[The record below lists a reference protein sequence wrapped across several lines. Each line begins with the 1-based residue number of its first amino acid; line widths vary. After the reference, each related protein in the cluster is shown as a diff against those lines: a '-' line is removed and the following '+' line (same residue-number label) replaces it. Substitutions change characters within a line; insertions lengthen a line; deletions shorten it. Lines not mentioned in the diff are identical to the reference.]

1 MTRDVVTFREDCPI
15 EDTIRLMVENGLKR
29 PPVLDA
35 QGLFKGMV
43 SRDSLLRT
51 GFAGSS

>member
-1 MTRDVVTFREDCPI
+1 MIRDVVTVC
-15 EDTIRLMVENGLKR
+15 EDTPIAEAIRLMVEKGLKR
-29 PPVLDA
+29 LPVLDA